1 MRGLIYR
8 PLRVVDWEL
17 IVLSFAP
24 SAAAVWHCD
33 LVRITCERK
42 SVRHS
47 VFVPALG
54 IAFFFQRWA
63 GQFVIIIHEF
73 EFKADATAATQDQ
86 TFALDV

>member
-1 MRGLIYR
+1 MF
-8 PLRVVDWEL
+8 D

-33 LVRITCERK
+33 LLRITRERK
-42 SVRHS
+42 SARQSFLRS
-47 VFVPALG
+47 VGHTV
-54 IAFFFQRWA
+54 FFQRRE

-86 TFALDV
+86 TFVLDV